1 MSKRDYYEILG
12 ITKSASES
20 DVKSAYRKLAMM
32 YHPDKN
38 PDNKEAE
45 EKFKEAT
52 EAYEVLSDP
61 QKKDRYDRFGH
72 DGMRGGQDFRN
83 YSDINDIF
91 SNFGDIFGG
100 GSIFD
105 DFFGGGSRRGGGRR
119 REQGERGSDLKVKVP
134 LTLEEVAVGA
144 SKTIKIKKWS
154 TCGDCSGSG
163 AKSGSGMTTCNV
175 CAGHGEVR
183 QVSKTMFGQFVNIS
197 PCQNCSGS
205 GQIIKDKCNTCSGEG
220 RVIREDSISVDIPA
234 GVEEGNYIPL
244 MGKGNAGKRGG
255 SAGDLIVIMEV
266 LEHKLF
272 TRDGN
277 NVFYDLKLSFPDAC
291 LGTEIEV
298 PTLGGTERVKIE
310 AGTQPGTLIKLRE
323 KGIPF
328 LNSNSK
334 GDQIIQI
341 NIYVPKKL
349 SSDEKSKIKVLRDS
363 ENFIVDKKSKGI
375 FEKVK
380 EAFF

>member
-12 ITKSASES
+12 VTKSASES

-105 DFFGGGSRRGGGRR
+105 DFFGGGGRRGGSRR

-163 AKSGSGMTTCNV
+163 AKSGSGSATCNV
-175 CAGHGEVR
+175 CGGHGEVR

-220 RVIREDSISVDIPA
+220 RVIKEDSISVDIPA

-255 SAGDLIVIMEV
+255 SSGDLIVIMEV
-266 LEHKLF
+266 LDHKLF

-323 KGIPF
+323 KGIPY
-328 LNSNSK
+328 LNSNAK

-349 SSDEKSKIKVLRDS
+349 SSDEKGKIKVLRDS
-363 ENFIVDKKSKGI
+363 ENFMVDKKSKGI